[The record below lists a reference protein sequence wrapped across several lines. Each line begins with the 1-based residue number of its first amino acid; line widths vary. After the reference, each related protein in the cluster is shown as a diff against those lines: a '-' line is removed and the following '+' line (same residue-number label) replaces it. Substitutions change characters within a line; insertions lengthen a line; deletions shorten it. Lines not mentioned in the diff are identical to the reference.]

1 MNDVTPDPSRCP
13 LCGQSNRCTQA
24 DPALEGQACWC
35 FSERIDRNALER
47 IPPELVDRACLCPRC
62 AAGLAPQGQ
71 DADENR

>member
-47 IPPELVDRACLCPRC
+47 IPPEQIDRACLCPRC
-62 AAGLAPQGQ
+62 AAGLKDVDGNA
-71 DADENR
+71 

>member
-35 FSERIDRNALER
+35 FSERIDLNALER

-62 AAGLAPQGQ
+62 AAGLASQGQ

>member
-35 FSERIDRNALER
+35 FSERIERNALER

-62 AAGLAPQGQ
+62 AAGLKDSDG
-71 DADENR
+71 NT

>member
-35 FSERIDRNALER
+35 FSERIDHSALER

-62 AAGLAPQGQ
+62 AAGFSPQRQ
-71 DADENR
+71 DRDGNA

>member
-24 DPALEGQACWC
+24 DSALEGQPCWC
-35 FSERIDRNALER
+35 FSTRIDRNALER

-62 AAGLAPQGQ
+62 AAGLK
-71 DADENR
+71 DDETA